1 MPMAH
6 STNVLTVMG
15 ACVAQLR
22 LSDQLERLRKREE
35 QSEQD
40 EQDEEEGKVTG
51 WGGSKGKPAAE
62 KAGKAGRCVI
72 PSSLT
77 MHMNGR
83 VKPYSKYHV
92 GHSQSLV
99 MTMPYDWHST
109 APYTL

>member
-1 MPMAH
+1 M
-6 STNVLTVMG
+6 T
-15 ACVAQLR
+15 QLR

-62 KAGKAGRCVI
+62 KAGKAGWCVI
-72 PSSLT
+72 PSPFTSS
-77 MHMNGR
+77 MHIMIGR
-83 VKPYSKYHV
+83 VKPYSKYYV

-99 MTMPYDWHST
+99 MTAHMVGST
-109 APYTL
+109 TPYTL